1 LGERGVIY
9 DTLLILILEIIY
21 CNIMCIV
28 ELVTFGGKGGYAS
41 ILDMSFIFL
50 ECGFLFQVEL
60 SFFSTFVLF
69 FVGSFGSKFT
79 S

>member
-1 LGERGVIY
+1 MY
-9 DTLLILILEIIY
+9 
-21 CNIMCIV
+21 IV
-28 ELVTFGGKGGYAS
+28 QLPTFGGKRGYAS
-41 ILDMSFIFL
+41 ILDLSFIFL

-69 FVGSFGSKFT
+69 FLGSFGSKFT

>member
-1 LGERGVIY
+1 
-9 DTLLILILEIIY
+9 
-21 CNIMCIV
+21 MCIV
-28 ELVTFGGKGGYAS
+28 ELVTFGGKEGYAS

-69 FVGSFGSKFT
+69 FWGSFGSKFT

>member
-1 LGERGVIY
+1 M
-9 DTLLILILEIIY
+9 Y
-21 CNIMCIV
+21 CNIMYIV
-28 ELVTFGGKGGYAS
+28 ELLAFGGKRGYAS

-69 FVGSFGSKFT
+69 FLGSFGLKFT

>member
-1 LGERGVIY
+1 MY
-9 DTLLILILEIIY
+9 
-21 CNIMCIV
+21 IV
-28 ELVTFGGKGGYAS
+28 ELLTFGGKGGYAS

-60 SFFSTFVLF
+60 SFFSTFLSYF
-69 FVGSFGSKFT
+69 FFGSFGSEIT